1 MQNGLGAP
9 WYPKEAPVHQP
20 IDRVGLERRKRALRT
35 LFEKYRRLRDEGRV
49 DEAREHLR
57 ITTLYA
63 NASLE
68 ETLHLARTIL
78 RRLEELQS
86 EPGAPQ
92 ASDEPPAPRS
102 RKRPRA

>member
-1 MQNGLGAP
+1 M
-9 WYPKEAPVHQP
+9 HQP

-78 RRLEELQS
+78 KRLEELGS
-86 EPGAPQ
+86 ESGGER
-92 ASDEPPAPRS
+92 DTEEPPAPRN
-102 RKRPRA
+102 RKRPRV

>member
-1 MQNGLGAP
+1 M
-9 WYPKEAPVHQP
+9 HQP
-20 IDRVGLERRKRALRT
+20 IDRVGLERRKRILRT

-68 ETLHLARTIL
+68 ETLQLARTIL
-78 RRLEELQS
+78 RRLEELQG
-86 EPGAPQ
+86 EPGAGR
-92 ASDEPPAPRS
+92 ASNSAPAPRA
-102 RKRPRA
+102 RKRSRG

>member
-1 MQNGLGAP
+1 
-9 WYPKEAPVHQP
+9 VHQP
-20 IDRVGLERRKRALRT
+20 IDRVGLERRKRILRT

-49 DEAREHLR
+49 EEAREHLR

-68 ETLHLARTIL
+68 ETLQLARTIL
-78 RRLEELQS
+78 RRLEELQG
-86 EPGAPQ
+86 EPGGERA
-92 ASDEPPAPRS
+92 ADIATAPRG

>member
-1 MQNGLGAP
+1 M
-9 WYPKEAPVHQP
+9 HQP
-20 IDRVGLERRKRALRT
+20 IDRVGLERRKRILRT

-68 ETLHLARTIL
+68 ETLQLARTIL
-78 RRLEELQS
+78 RRLEELQG
-86 EPGAPQ
+86 EPGAER
-92 ASDEPPAPRS
+92 ASNSAPAPRA
-102 RKRPRA
+102 RKRSRG